1 MIITVS
7 LSTCGPV
14 AEQAA
19 VAGGGGEGVSRETH
33 TSVVCDKVRLQC
45 LRYIL
50 ITVCRGIIKRWEQ
63 ANPQDW
69 QVKKLAIPE

>member
-1 MIITVS
+1 MIITAS

-14 AEQAA
+14 AEKAS
-19 VAGGGGEGVSRETH
+19 VARGGGGGVSRETH
-33 TSVVCDKVRLQC
+33 TSVVCGKVRLQC
-45 LRYIL
+45 LPYIL

-69 QVKKLAIPE
+69 QVKKPAIPE